1 MPLKWKASDVLKE
14 ARLYVRDRRFEF
26 VCHAVGNVARTG
38 ADLKA
43 VRRVTDRVAMLLRPH
58 FTLDSWLREH
68 HREVTKVSPSEYFKK
83 TRLTRLA
90 WIDDMTKYFK
100 QRGD

>member
-14 ARLYVRDRRFEF
+14 ARLYVQNRQFEF
-26 VCHAVGNVARTG
+26 VCYAVEKVARTG

-43 VRRVTDRVAMLLRPH
+43 VRRVTNRIAMLLQPH
-58 FTLDSWLREH
+58 FTLDSWLKEH
-68 HREVTKVSPSEYFKK
+68 HHEVTKVSSSEYFKK

-90 WIDDMTKYFK
+90 WIDDMIKYFK
-100 QRGD
+100 QRGY